1 VVCPPYG
8 ARFGVSGD
16 GGGADDAVWGRRM
29 RFQLSSVWF
38 DVLGEGEMIGGV

>member
-1 VVCPPYG
+1 VIYPPYG
-8 ARFGVSGD
+8 VHSGVSGD

-38 DVLGEGEMIGGV
+38 DVLAEGEMTRGV